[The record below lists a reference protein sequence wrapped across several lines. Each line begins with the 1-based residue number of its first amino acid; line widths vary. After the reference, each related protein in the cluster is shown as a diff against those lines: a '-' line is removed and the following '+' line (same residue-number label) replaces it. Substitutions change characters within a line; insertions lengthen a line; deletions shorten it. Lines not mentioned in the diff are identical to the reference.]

1 MANKTET
8 KTNVRETSLT
18 IDMTGEEVA
27 SSLLTLT
34 QHLMTFP
41 PRYTSTNYNIGISI
55 LFDSIRQSLN
65 LTDEGRSW
73 ETGVM

>member
-1 MANKTET
+1 MANKAET
-8 KTNVRETSLT
+8 KAQETSLT

-34 QHLMTFP
+34 QHLMAFP

-55 LFDSIRQSLN
+55 LFDSIRQSLD

>member
-1 MANKTET
+1 MANKIQ
-8 KTNVRETSLT
+8 TNARETSLT
-18 IDMTGEEVA
+18 LDMSGEEVA

-55 LFDSIRQSLN
+55 LFDSIRQSLGI
-65 LTDEGRSW
+65 TDEGNTW

>member
-1 MANKTET
+1 MANKAET
-8 KTNVRETSLT
+8 KAQETSLT
-18 IDMTGEEVA
+18 IDLTGEEVA

-41 PRYTSTNYNIGISI
+41 PRYTCTDYNIGIHI
-55 LFDSIRQSLN
+55 LFTSIRQSLG
-65 LTDEGRSW
+65 LEDRGESW

>member
-1 MANKTET
+1 MAT
-8 KTNVRETSLT
+8 KQETSIAL
-18 IDMTGEEVA
+18 DLSGEEVA

-55 LFDSIRQSLN
+55 LFDSIRQSLD
-65 LTDEGRSW
+65 LTDEGSTW